1 MEDGSSS
8 STPSVKS
15 SSKTRQ
21 KGSPVSNENKNNGR
35 KLKKQ
40 VVITFFLN
48 PHIKPINFLFKGL
61 DFDLCS
67 LKGTVA
73 SAANRTKSDSR
84 MSKDVVKPSE
94 KPKPSVCKEITSKAD
109 VSLVSGKRITTK
121 TASNKRSDQVQ
132 SHRQR
137 REVQSSA
144 TVLDH
149 ASLTKSKIV
158 SLSSGIRGGPPKT
171 RSTPKSLSDRLPAT
185 SSVLTRSAQEDHL
198 RSSKEMTTISHLR
211 KFSVDNRIC
220 DGFGQRSLGLSGHH
234 ILPKSRESESQR
246 PKVVLKNL
254 PDRDKS
260 NQNTGLER
268 RSISSVK
275 GRRQK
280 KGLDEID
287 ARIGPKSDPSKGTGS
302 QRTSNL
308 KPVNKVKNYLVSHRY
323 AYSFLFLL
331 RS

>member
-1 MEDGSSS
+1 
-8 STPSVKS
+8 
-15 SSKTRQ
+15 
-21 KGSPVSNENKNNGR
+21 
-35 KLKKQ
+35 
-40 VVITFFLN
+40 
-48 PHIKPINFLFKGL
+48 
-61 DFDLCS
+61 
-67 LKGTVA
+67 
-73 SAANRTKSDSR
+73 

-185 SSVLTRSAQEDHL
+185 SSVLTRSAQ

-280 KGLDEID
+280 KVNLVVYLIYSSYACIVSSLIFFILNPFLGCCFQNSLVIEYECLCPDE
-287 ARIGPKSDPSKGTGS
+287 AAGNGP
-302 QRTSNL
+302 
-308 KPVNKVKNYLVSHRY
+308 
-323 AYSFLFLL
+323 
-331 RS
+331 